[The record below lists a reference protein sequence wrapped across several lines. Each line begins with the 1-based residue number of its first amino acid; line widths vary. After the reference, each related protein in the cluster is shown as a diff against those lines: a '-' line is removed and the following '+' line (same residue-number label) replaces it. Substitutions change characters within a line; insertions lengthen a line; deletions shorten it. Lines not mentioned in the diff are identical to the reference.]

1 MAKVVN
7 ITQVWVSPNNDRW
20 RIHRPGAQ
28 RDILH
33 TGTKYE
39 AIQRA
44 ENIARNFGLDT
55 KVQRLGGTISPEGN
69 TYPRGRDKFPP
80 RG

>member
-1 MAKVVN
+1 MAKALHN
-7 ITQVWVSPNNDRW
+7 TQVSVSPSVEGW

-33 TGTKYE
+33 TDTKNE

-44 ENIARNFGLDT
+44 ENIARNFELDT
-55 KVQRLGGTISPEGN
+55 KVQRLS
-69 TYPRGRDKFPP
+69 
-80 RG
+80 